1 MNNKDQIHSV
11 EQQDEITLTNIL
23 LNARSRLS
31 FSKELRN
38 TLILCVIFGS
48 LLGLGYSFYKKP
60 TYEAEL
66 SFILEGDSKSGLGG
80 YANIAAQFGMN
91 IGGTGSVFQ
100 ETDNIIAIIKSRN
113 MVAQTLL
120 SQGEFEGKKQ
130 LLIDRHLEYNNILDG
145 WKNKPHLANI
155 SFDKANITRR
165 QDSLLNYFH
174 KQLLEQNLEVE
185 KPDKKLDI
193 IHLRYSGKDELFAKA
208 FVEQLLQNVKE
219 FYTEVQTKKASEN
232 VTILKRHTD
241 SVRILL
247 NSAISGVALS
257 TDANPNPN
265 PAFQRLRVSSQ
276 KKMVD
281 VEMNRAI
288 LTELIKN
295 LELAEISLRKE
306 TPLFQVI
313 DNPVLP
319 LEKHKLGKI
328 KGAVIGAILGL
339 VVGLGTIIAKRYFVV
354 VQR

>member
-1 MNNKDQIHSV
+1 
-11 EQQDEITLTNIL
+11 
-23 LNARSRLS
+23 
-31 FSKELRN
+31 
-38 TLILCVIFGS
+38 
-48 LLGLGYSFYKKP
+48 
-60 TYEAEL
+60 
-66 SFILEGDSKSGLGG
+66 
-80 YANIAAQFGMN
+80 
-91 IGGTGSVFQ
+91 
-100 ETDNIIAIIKSRN
+100 
-113 MVAQTLL
+113 
-120 SQGEFEGKKQ
+120 
-130 LLIDRHLEYNNILDG
+130 
-145 WKNKPHLANI
+145 
-155 SFDKANITRR
+155 
-165 QDSLLNYFH
+165 
-174 KQLLEQNLEVE
+174 
-185 KPDKKLDI
+185 
-193 IHLRYSGKDELFAKA
+193 SGKGELFAKA

-328 KGAVIGAILGL
+328 K
-339 VVGLGTIIAKRYFVV
+339 
-354 VQR
+354 